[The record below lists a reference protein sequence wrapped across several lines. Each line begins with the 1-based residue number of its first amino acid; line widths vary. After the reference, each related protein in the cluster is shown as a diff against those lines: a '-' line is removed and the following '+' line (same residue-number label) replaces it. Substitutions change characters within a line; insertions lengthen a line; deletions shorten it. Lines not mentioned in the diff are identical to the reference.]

1 MADDKRNRGDQPQGG
16 NQDSDRQ
23 RQKDRKPGG
32 GSMDSPDSGNRSR
45 TNEDK
50 EQQE

>member
-32 GSMDSPDSGNRSR
+32 GNMDSPESGNRTR
-45 TNEDK
+45 KDETP
-50 EQQE
+50 EQE

>member
-32 GSMDSPDSGNRSR
+32 GNMDSPDSGNRSR

-50 EQQE
+50 EPQE